1 MFDNKCDKV
10 MKSERARELIE
21 KYAVGNS
28 RDAAPCLL
36 KRTAILCVELA
47 EQDAEERMRDKAAK
61 VYCRDCCCTV
71 VGKCGIGPE
80 NCVAL
85 RDFILKLN
93 EE

>member
-47 EQDAEERMRDKAAK
+47 EQDAEMRMREKAHKIIKEMMEGVFQGNMPQNIA
-61 VYCRDCCCTV
+61 D
-71 VGKCGIGPE
+71 E
-80 NCVAL
+80 
-85 RDFILKLN
+85 FSQKLS